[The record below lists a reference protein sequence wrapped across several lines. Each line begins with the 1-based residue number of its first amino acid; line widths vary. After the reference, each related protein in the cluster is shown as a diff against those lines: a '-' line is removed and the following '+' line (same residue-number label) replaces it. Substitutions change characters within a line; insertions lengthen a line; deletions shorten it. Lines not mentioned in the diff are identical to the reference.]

1 MSTIK
6 SSSEH
11 LTLNADGSSKDI
23 KFQANGV
30 EKASISSAGAFTST
44 TIDATKLTGN
54 LPAISGASLTGFTD
68 AQMPAGSVLQVIT
81 AETSTRVI
89 LATTTYTDIGLS
101 AAITPSSSSSKIL
114 VFWTQHCRAN
124 VATAGTGSKLLRG
137 STAIWTTGTAF
148 YTYAASG
155 ASHRDAT
162 DFRYLD
168 SPNTTSAV
176 TYKVQAASNDSVN
189 VSFSDNNNQSTIL
202 LMEIAG

>member
-1 MSTIK
+1 M
-6 SSSEH
+6 
-11 LTLNADGSSKDI
+11 TLNADGSSKDI

-89 LATTTYTDIGLS
+89 LATD
-101 AAITPSSSSSKIL
+101 
-114 VFWTQHCRAN
+114 
-124 VATAGTGSKLLRG
+124 AGFGTKLLRG
-137 STAIWTTGTAF
+137 STAIWTTGSPF

-189 VSFSDNNNQSTIL
+189 VSFSDNSNQSTIL